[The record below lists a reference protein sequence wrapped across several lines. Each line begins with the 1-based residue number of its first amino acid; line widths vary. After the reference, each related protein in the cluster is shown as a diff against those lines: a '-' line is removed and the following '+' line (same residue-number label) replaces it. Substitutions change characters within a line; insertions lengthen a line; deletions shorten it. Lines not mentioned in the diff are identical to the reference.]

1 MAEHSLSRKDTDG
14 MDERI
19 YNPGARVV
27 SLDGQDVGTVED
39 LTGAGSD
46 AQLVVRLVDG
56 DRTMLVPYSVI
67 DVERSDEDLVV
78 IQGAVGDLLDTQ
90 MDIGQHDTQTFALS
104 AEEAIAHV
112 HEVDRGRVLIDK
124 TVEMVPH
131 EAAVD
136 VGNDRVEVERVP
148 VDEEVDTPP
157 ATRQEGD
164 TLIVPVV
171 EEVLVVTKRYRI
183 IEEVRVTKYRDITT
197 ERFQE
202 ELKREV
208 VTVTEED
215 AEGNIVER

>member
-1 MAEHSLSRKDTDG
+1 

-19 YNPGARVV
+19 FNHGARVV
-27 SLDGQDVGTVED
+27 SLDGHDVGTVED

-46 AQLVVRLVDG
+46 AKLVVRLADG
-56 DRTMLVPYSVI
+56 DRTMLVPYDVI
-67 DVERSDEDLVV
+67 DLEGSTEDLVV
-78 IQGAVGDLLDTQ
+78 IQGAVGNLLETQ
-90 MDIGQHDTQTFALS
+90 MDIDEHRTETFALT

-124 TVEMVPH
+124 TVELVPH
-131 EAAVD
+131 EAEVE
-136 VGNDRVEVERVP
+136 VGNDRVDVERVP

-157 ATRQEGD
+157 QIRQEGA

-183 IEEVRVTKYRDITT
+183 VEEVRVTKYRDVTT
-197 ERFQE
+197 ERFHE
-202 ELKREV
+202 DLKREV

-215 AEGNIVER
+215 PEGNVIKR

>member
-1 MAEHSLSRKDTDG
+1 

-19 YNPGARVV
+19 YNQGARVV
-27 SLDGQDVGTVED
+27 SLDGQDVGTVEE
-39 LTGAGSD
+39 LAGAGSD

-56 DRTMLVPYSVI
+56 DRTMMVPYDVI
-67 DVERSDEDLVV
+67 DAERSNEDLVV

-90 MDIGQHDTQTFALS
+90 MDVGEHDTQTFALS

-124 TVEMVPH
+124 TIEMVPH
-131 EAAVD
+131 EAQVE
-136 VGNDRVEVERVP
+136 VGNDRIEVERVA

-157 ATRQEGD
+157 ETRQEGE

-183 IEEVRVTKYRDITT
+183 IEEVRVTKHRDITT
-197 ERFQE
+197 ETFQE

-215 AEGNIVER
+215 PEGNVIER

>member
-1 MAEHSLSRKDTDG
+1 

-19 YNPGARVV
+19 YNQGARVV
-27 SLDGQDVGTVED
+27 SLDGQDVGTVEE
-39 LTGAGSD
+39 LSGEGSD

-56 DRTMLVPYSVI
+56 GRTMLVPYDVI
-67 DVERSDEDLVV
+67 DAGQSNEDLVV

-90 MDIGQHDTQTFALS
+90 MDLGEHQKETFALS

-124 TVEMVPH
+124 TIEMVPH
-131 EAAVD
+131 EAQVE
-136 VGNDRVEVERVP
+136 VGNDRVEVERVA

-157 ATRQEGD
+157 ETRQEGE

-183 IEEVRVTKYRDITT
+183 IEEVRVTKHRDITT
-197 ERFQE
+197 ETFQE

-215 AEGNIVER
+215 PEGNIVER

>member
-1 MAEHSLSRKDTDG
+1 

-19 YNPGARVV
+19 YNQGARVV
-27 SLDGQDVGTVED
+27 SLDGHDVGTVEE
-39 LTGAGSD
+39 LAGEGSD

-56 DRTMLVPYSVI
+56 DRTMMVPYEVI
-67 DVERSDEDLVV
+67 DADRSNEDLVV

-90 MDIGQHDTQTFALS
+90 MDIGEHDARTFALS

-124 TVEMVPH
+124 TIEMVPH
-131 EAAVD
+131 EAQVE
-136 VGNDRVEVERVP
+136 VGNDRVEVERVA

-157 ATRQEGD
+157 ETRQEGE

-183 IEEVRVTKYRDITT
+183 IEEVRVTKHRDITT
-197 ERFQE
+197 ETFQE

>member
-1 MAEHSLSRKDTDG
+1 

-19 YNPGARVV
+19 YNRGARVV
-27 SLDGQDVGTVED
+27 SLDGQDVGVVED
-39 LTGAGSD
+39 LTGEGSD

-56 DRTMLVPYSVI
+56 ERTMMVPYNVI
-67 DVERSDEDLVV
+67 DAGGSTEDLVV
-78 IQGAVGDLLDTQ
+78 IQGAVGDLLDTR
-90 MDIGQHDTQTFALS
+90 MDIGEHQAETFALS

-131 EAAVD
+131 EAEVE
-136 VGNDRVEVERVP
+136 VGNDRVEVERVA

-157 ATRQEGD
+157 STRQEGD

-183 IEEVRVTKYRDITT
+183 IEEVRVTKHRDITT

-215 AEGNIVER
+215 PEGNVIER